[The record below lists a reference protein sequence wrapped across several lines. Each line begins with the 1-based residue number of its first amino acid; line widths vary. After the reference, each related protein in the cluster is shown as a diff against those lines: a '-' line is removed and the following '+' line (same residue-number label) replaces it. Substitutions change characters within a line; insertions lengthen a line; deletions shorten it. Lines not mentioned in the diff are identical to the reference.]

1 MPSACRAP
9 PSRCTSTNALRN
21 QRRPEGFGVRES
33 GAPSSVHMATVDPDA
48 SNNFTLRT
56 GTPVAGDTQRTVV
69 MTVQG
74 WAASSVTFSSEHRYF
89 AGSPVTAD
97 ALPIHLSCGNS
108 SAHGTRRSPPLKV
121 PPVGLRSTLRAEK
134 CSMNSVTNPVEKA
147 AVERYPDGVHVT
159 GDEYDRIHPWNRPK
173 VHQIIVGLAQNA
185 TASVGMDC
193 PRRPAV
199 RPPSSH

>member
-1 MPSACRAP
+1 MTDRPREKIFV
-9 PSRCTSTNALRN
+9 TNMYR
-21 QRRPEGFGVRES
+21 V
-33 GAPSSVHMATVDPDA
+33 
-48 SNNFTLRT
+48 
-56 GTPVAGDTQRTVV
+56 
-69 MTVQG
+69 TVQG

-121 PPVGLRSTLRAEK
+121 PPLGLRSTLRAEK

-147 AVERYPDGVHVT
+147 AVERYPDGIHVT

-185 TASVGMDC
+185 MASVGMDC